1 MSMKV
6 YLRRKLMAANPLISE
21 GCLKFVTH
29 ETIINNVNRTT
40 TGSGGNTLFF
50 YNTYIKPHL
59 VDSHRMV
66 IAIVSNNTA
75 AGNLAKKALFMPLL
89 TTSTNIQAVRGSAS
103 NFALIAVS
111 QKHDFFMTA
120 GSVIDVYVYSTTY
133 DL

>member
-6 YLRRKLMAANPLISE
+6 YSRRQLMAANPLISE

-29 ETIINNVNRTT
+29 ETLINNVDRTT
-40 TGSGGNTLFF
+40 TGSGGNTGFF
-50 YNTYIKPHL
+50 YDTYIKPHL
-59 VDSHRMV
+59 VDEHRMV

-75 AGNLAKKALFMPLL
+75 TGNLAKKALFMPLL
-89 TTSTNIQAVRGSAS
+89 TTSTRIQVVRGSAS
-103 NFALIAVS
+103 NFSQITVS
-111 QKHDFFMTA
+111 QTFDFFMTA